1 MATFTL
7 EADAAAPPE
16 TVFEV
21 VSDHR
26 RYAEISRVR
35 KSELEREG
43 EPPPNGVGAI
53 RVLHSVG
60 PPLREEI
67 VEYVPPSRLKYTLL
81 SGAPLRDHFGTVDLA
96 PGTSGGTHITY
107 RIDTTPKIPLLGGL
121 AVRLARVAVQQ
132 LLDGIVRESERR
144 AG

>member
-21 VSDHR
+21 LADHR
-26 RYAEISRVR
+26 GYARISRIR
-35 KSELEREG
+35 KAELEREG
-43 EPPPNGVGAI
+43 DPPPNGVGAI
-53 RVLHSVG
+53 RKLTSIG

-67 VEYVPPSRLKYTLL
+67 LEFVPNERLRYTLL
-81 SGAPLRDHFGTVDLA
+81 SGAPMKDHFGTVTLTPNGA
-96 PGTSGGTHITY
+96 SGTHVAY
-107 RIDTTPKIPLLGGL
+107 RIDTEPKIKPLAPL
-121 AVRLARVAVQQ
+121 AVRITRTAVKQ
-132 LLDGIVRESERR
+132 LLDGIVREAERR